1 MDIQVLALF
10 LLVYIKQL
18 IRTQVYECADRS
30 LHNGRHSLH
39 LLLQLYP
46 HSKARRARAAAHS
59 A

>member
-10 LLVYIKQL
+10 LLIYIKRL
-18 IRTQVYECADRS
+18 IQTQVYQCAHRG
-30 LHNGRHSLH
+30 LHNGRYSLH

-46 HSKARRARAAAHS
+46 HSKARRARAAIHS